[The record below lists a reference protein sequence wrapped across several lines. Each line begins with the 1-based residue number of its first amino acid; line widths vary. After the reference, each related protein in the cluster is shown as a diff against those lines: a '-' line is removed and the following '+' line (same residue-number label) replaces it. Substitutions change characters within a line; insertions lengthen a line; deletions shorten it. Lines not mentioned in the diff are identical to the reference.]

1 MKNKYK
7 DKKKSKWQVQRE
19 KDVSKG
25 SHFDPEIHQLGREGY
40 GYQMKRDYKSTPEEL
55 SGKNLPFTSN
65 TDKKNDNRQDH
76 RNGRQS

>member
-1 MKNKYK
+1 MANTE
-7 DKKKSKWQVQRE
+7 RE

-40 GYQMKRDYKSTPEEL
+40 GYQMKRDYKAKPGEL

-65 TDKKNDNRQDH
+65 TDKEE
-76 RNGRQS
+76 